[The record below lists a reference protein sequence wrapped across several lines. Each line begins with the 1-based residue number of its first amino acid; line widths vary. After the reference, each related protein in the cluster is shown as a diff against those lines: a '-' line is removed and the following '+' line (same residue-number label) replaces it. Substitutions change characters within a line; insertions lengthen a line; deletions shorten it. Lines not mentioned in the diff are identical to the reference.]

1 MRIGRRSTLIAGVI
15 LGLFLARMVAPT
27 IIGDAIISAGL
38 RSPRILSLPFVGDIA
53 ADRLGDRITAPAG
66 SDATLVT
73 VVIDPGSSTAS
84 IALQLKGEGLIAD
97 ETGFIVAVSR
107 AGLDGRLQAGRFRVA
122 ASMTPNEIAQAL
134 STPYHEPSIAVE
146 LRPPLVLNSCV
157 LVEILPAAPEPVLIV
172 CAVRPSLASTAGT
185 IVPS

>member
-1 MRIGRRSTLIAGVI
+1 MRFGRRSTLIAGVL
-15 LGLFLARMVAPT
+15 LGLFLSRMAAPT

-107 AGLDGRLQAGRFRVA
+107 AGLDGRLQIGRAHV
-122 ASMTPNEIAQAL
+122 
-134 STPYHEPSIAVE
+134 
-146 LRPPLVLNSCV
+146 
-157 LVEILPAAPEPVLIV
+157 
-172 CAVRPSLASTAGT
+172 
-185 IVPS
+185 